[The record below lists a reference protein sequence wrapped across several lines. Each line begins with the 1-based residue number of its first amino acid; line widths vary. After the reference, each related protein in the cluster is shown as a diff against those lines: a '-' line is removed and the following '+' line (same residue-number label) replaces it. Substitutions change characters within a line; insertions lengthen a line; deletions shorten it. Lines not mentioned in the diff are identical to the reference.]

1 MLVLRS
7 LSPSVPRETPD
18 DDPRLN
24 PPYLGGGP
32 GKGGEPL
39 KERVRVKVKELII
52 EEELRRRRV
61 NKMTMIAEGAEA
73 KRQEDA
79 VSERKRKAD
88 EKERWEETRE
98 DRVTDWRK
106 FQGGKKKKSKKT
118 NVLG

>member
-1 MLVLRS
+1 
-7 LSPSVPRETPD
+7 
-18 DDPRLN
+18 
-24 PPYLGGGP
+24 
-32 GKGGEPL
+32 
-39 KERVRVKVKELII
+39 
-52 EEELRRRRV
+52 
-61 NKMTMIAEGAEA
+61 MTMIAEGAEA